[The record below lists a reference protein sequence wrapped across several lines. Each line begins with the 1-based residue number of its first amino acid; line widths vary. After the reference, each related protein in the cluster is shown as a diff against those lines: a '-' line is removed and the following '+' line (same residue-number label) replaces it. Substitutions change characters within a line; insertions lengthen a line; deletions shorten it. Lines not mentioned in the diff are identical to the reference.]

1 MMNSTSRPHPTGLK
15 VTIESP
21 ESLKVSVSFHDGSSN
36 DLTPSLADIVL
47 LGVLNPPL
55 ADTADLDT
63 SVLYGEISFST
74 EDVTSKITDSVS
86 QSVWD
91 LSFFELG
98 VALSR
103 GVSVLLSDPTHP
115 A

>member
-1 MMNSTSRPHPTGLK
+1 MISTSRSHPTGLK
-15 VTIESP
+15 VTIEAP
-21 ESLKVSVSFHDGSSN
+21 DGLEVRVAFHDGSSN
-36 DLTPSLADIVL
+36 DLAPSLADIVL

-55 ADTADLDT
+55 SETSELDT
-63 SVLYGEISFST
+63 SVLFGEITFSS

-86 QSVWD
+86 KSVWD

-103 GVSVLLSDPTHP
+103 GVSVLLSDPLPP

>member
-1 MMNSTSRPHPTGLK
+1 MISTSRPHPTGLK
-15 VTIESP
+15 VTIEGP
-21 ESLKVSVSFHDGSSN
+21 DDLCVLVSFHDGSSN

-55 ADTADLDT
+55 SESDDLDT
-63 SVLYGEISFST
+63 SVLFGEITFSS
-74 EDVTSKITDSVS
+74 EEVASKITDSVS
-86 QSVWD
+86 KSVWD
-91 LSFFELG
+91 LSFVELG

-103 GVSVLLSDPTHP
+103 GVSVLLSDPAPP